1 MSKDNKK
8 SIAMI
13 SLEDEWVERV
23 VDIVQEELQVPHLD
37 LEQRESLERVVMLS
51 IAMYFMCARESINRT
66 TRLTQ

>member
-1 MSKDNKK
+1 MTKKKAMST
-8 SIAMI
+8 I

-23 VDIVQEELQVPHLD
+23 VDIVQEELEVPNLD
-37 LEQRESLERVVMLS
+37 LEQRESLEKIVMLS